1 MRRLP
6 SLNALRAFEAAARH
20 ESFARAAAELFV
32 TPAAISQQ
40 VRALEDELGIALFQ
54 RRPRR
59 LNLTDAGRRLLPGVT
74 DGFTRLAAAAA
85 NLDGEPLRGTLTV
98 SMLPSFAHSW
108 IVHRLGE
115 FADRYPDIELIV
127 QAEPHRAD
135 LRAGEADM
143 AIRYGSLPSGQGLHA
158 EHLIDELVFPVASPA
173 LLNGPVP
180 LRAPADLLKHRLL
193 SDSDERTN
201 EPWLHWPAWFAHWGL
216 KGEPSV
222 ARLAFNDT
230 RLVNRAASAGQG
242 VAIGRSVLVERLL
255 ELGDLVRLFDD
266 IRPAGNAYYLI
277 YPDANH
283 DEPKT
288 AAFREWIKEAMA
300 KTANAEVFTTS

>member
-40 VRALEDELGIALFQ
+40 VRALENELAVTLFE

-59 LNLTDAGRRLLPGVT
+59 LRLTDAGRRLLPGVT
-74 DGFTRLAAAAA
+74 DGFTRLAAACS
-85 NLDGEPLRGTLTV
+85 NLDNSPLRGTLTV

-108 IVHRLGE
+108 AVHRLGE
-115 FADRYPDIELIV
+115 FADRYPEIELIV
-127 QAEPHRAD
+127 EAQPHRVD
-135 LRAGEADM
+135 LRAGEADV
-143 AIRYGSLPSGQGLHA
+143 AIRYGNLPAGEGIWA
-158 EHLIDELVFPVASPA
+158 EHLIDELVFPVASPS

-180 LRAPADLLKHRLL
+180 LRTPQDLLQHRLL
-193 SDSDERTN
+193 SDSDERTS
-201 EPWLHWPAWFAHWGL
+201 EPWLHWPAWFTHWGL
-216 KGEPSV
+216 KGEPKV
-222 ARLAFNDT
+222 AGLAFNDT

-255 ELGDLVRLFDD
+255 ELGDLVRLFDE
-266 IRPAGNAYYLI
+266 ILPAGNAYYFVCEE
-277 YPDANH
+277 ARRN
-283 DEPKT
+283 EPKI
-288 AAFREWIKEAMA
+288 AVFLEWIKEAMEQ
-300 KTANAEVFTTS
+300 TATAEMFTTS